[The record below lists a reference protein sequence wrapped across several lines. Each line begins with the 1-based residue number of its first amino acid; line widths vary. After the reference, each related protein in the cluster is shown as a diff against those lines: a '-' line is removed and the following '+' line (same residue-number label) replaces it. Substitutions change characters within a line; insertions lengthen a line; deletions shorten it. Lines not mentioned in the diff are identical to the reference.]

1 MVEIVCV
8 VGIIGDII
16 KVEEI
21 VEVVKNF
28 IVEFVDEVK
37 DEEWWNLK
45 IF

>member
-28 IVEFVDEVK
+28 IAESADEAK